1 MEYFRGIKGVPDA
14 VRHGQDEGRSDE
26 AYRQLDAAWNRFCEN
41 CGERLEEGS
50 GVWVH
55 VLSGGP
61 DDAPV
66 EVFYCHKCI
75 KVDPD
80 RTRETHGPSRR
91 S

>member
-1 MEYFRGIKGVPDA
+1 MRYDMAKMKA
-14 VRHGQDEGRSDE
+14 E
-26 AYRQLDAAWNRFCEN
+26 AMRLDRQLDAAWNRFCEN

-66 EVFYCHKCI
+66 EVYYGHKCI